1 VNSLREEKQERDDAQ
16 KSQSSS
22 GGEGH
27 GFLSSLISAKKQSV
41 VLTSRGSE
49 QRLSLKSMN
58 FLEDLLR
65 KSIPELS
72 KRFVERRR
80 PVPKG
85 LLEALDVDRRQGAQ
99 QLAKRIRERY
109 RENRSEGQRLHFLL
123 RFEIE
128 LWAQG
133 YGFVAG
139 VDEAGMAPLAGPV
152 VAGAVILPQNYKL
165 RGLNDSKKILDPE
178 KRDELAIQI
187 KQDAICWSVG
197 VAEVEEIDKIN
208 IYHAGLLAMRRAVEG
223 LSAKPDFILVDAR
236 KIPHCD
242 TPQRGIIRGDALSA
256 SIAAASIIA
265 KTTRDAHM
273 LELDQQYS
281 GYGLASHKGYP
292 TPEHCHALKSL
303 GALPIHRR
311 SFARVREALGLDP
324 VQSDLFP
331 APIEETM
338 VAAESFE
345 VGDSFTVEES
355 LQVTSSDGFI
365 TERVQTEAEV

>member
-1 VNSLREEKQERDDAQ
+1 M
-16 KSQSSS
+16 SS
-22 GGEGH
+22 
-27 GFLSSLISAKKQSV
+27 
-41 VLTSRGSE
+41 
-49 QRLSLKSMN
+49 
-58 FLEDLLR
+58 LEDLLR
-65 KSIPELS
+65 KSIPELN

-85 LLEALDVDRRQGAQ
+85 LLEALDVDPRNGAK

-128 LWAQG
+128 LWSQG
-133 YGFVAG
+133 YGMIAG

-178 KRDELAIQI
+178 KRDELAQQI

-208 IYHAGLLAMRRAVEG
+208 IYHAGLLAMQRAVEG
-223 LSAKPDFILVDAR
+223 LGAKPDFILVDAR

-273 LELDQQYS
+273 LELDRIYS

-324 VQSDLFP
+324 VQTDLFP
-331 APIEETM
+331 AVQDPFELAEEAFA
-338 VAAESFE
+338 VEASFAAESLAAPE
-345 VGDSFTVEES
+345 SLAVEES
-355 LQVTSSDGFI
+355 L
-365 TERVQTEAEV
+365 